1 MALSYNEDG
10 EVIRVPK
17 ILTIERATWRR
28 GGGSVCLSDRLGPTR
43 LLNDK
48 GLMCCLGFDALAC
61 GIPREHIL
69 GQFDPESL
77 LRGKYQPP
85 QRDEDIPVEYINTR
99 IVDFENAPAVV
110 AAMSANDDSDIS
122 EEVREIRVRAAL
134 IQLGWDDVKFV

>member
-28 GGGSVCLSDRLGPTR
+28 GGGYPSDRLGPTR
-43 LLNDK
+43 LLNDR
-48 GLMCCLGFDALAC
+48 GLMCCLGFDAVAC
-61 GIPREHIL
+61 GVPRERIL
-69 GQFDPESL
+69 GEVDPESL
-77 LRGKYQPP
+77 LRWRYP
-85 QRDEDIPVEYINTR
+85 QLDGGIPAEYINTR
-99 IVDFENAPAVV
+99 LDDFENTPAVV